1 MMNIITMI
9 MKSIM
14 MRILMM
20 IDYIIWID
28 YIISLK
34 CISTI
39 KPGPF
44 QYVFPLAIQ
53 RILSS
58 D

>member
-1 MMNIITMI
+1 
-9 MKSIM
+9 M